1 MRRTSVFCLVFVIGE
16 IFGPFINCFDGDTS
30 PQPVPLSGDPHFRL
44 LLENN
49 HVRVWALELRPNE
62 KTKLVSRGHDFLQVP
77 LNEGWLSVLIEGRQP
92 VPLWAEKKVRFV
104 RGGFSQTLQNGEPE
118 TLRLVEVEFIQNV
131 GVERCGPEAQVSCN
145 CSGYSGGIVRINSCG
160 VLETDDFAINQ
171 LENHGE
177 RLGLSIVPTLVVA
190 IDPVRIQPFTA
201 AEHAGLLLEPGQPVW
216 VEKAGQSIQSGDH
229 SIAKAVTIEFKKP
242 SPGR

>member
-1 MRRTSVFCLVFVIGE
+1 MAIRALNRFHVLQTRTFVCFWKTITCGCGLSNYGQMRRQNSSLAR
-16 IFGPFINCFDGDTS
+16 D
-30 PQPVPLSGDPHFRL
+30 
-44 LLENN
+44 
-49 HVRVWALELRPNE
+49 
-62 KTKLVSRGHDFLQVP
+62 HDFLQVP

-177 RLGLSIVPTLVVA
+177 RLRLSIVPTLVVA
-190 IDPVRIQPFTA
+190 TDIYLITSEHLVFVAASAIVRTRRI
-201 AEHAGLLLEPGQPVW
+201 
-216 VEKAGQSIQSGDH
+216 
-229 SIAKAVTIEFKKP
+229 
-242 SPGR
+242 R